1 MPAAANRKRHP
12 RVRAATDQRRNAI
25 LNAALGCFV
34 ELGVDAT
41 TVGDIRKRSGASVGS
56 IYHHFSSKEGVAAA
70 VYTMTLGDYHAG
82 LLACV
87 RKARTARA
95 LVRGIVHYHIDWTIE
110 HAAYARF
117 LIEMRRAETTP
128 SAHDDI
134 RAMNRNVM
142 MEVAD
147 KVQGFAERGALVR
160 LPERL
165 YGPVMIGP
173 AQELIRRWLAGE
185 RGRLTA
191 DDLTAAKQ
199 PLADA
204 AWAALKGRT

>member
-12 RVRAATDQRRNAI
+12 ATDQRRNTI
-25 LNAALGCFV
+25 LRAALDSFV

-41 TVGDIRKRSGASVGS
+41 TVGDIRDRSGASIGS
-56 IYHHFSSKEGVAAA
+56 IYHHFNSKEGVAAA
-70 VYTMTLGDYHAG
+70 VYTMTLGDYHDG

-95 LVRGIVHYHIDWTIE
+95 VVRGIVHYHIDWTIE
-110 HAAYARF
+110 HADYARF
-117 LIEMRRAETTP
+117 LIEMRRAESTP

-134 RAMNRNVM
+134 RAMNRKVM
-142 MEVAD
+142 EEVSE
-147 KVQGFAERGALVR
+147 KVKGFAERGALVK

-173 AQELIRRWLAGE
+173 AQELIRRWLAGD
-185 RGRLTA
+185 RGRLTV
-191 DDLTAAKQ
+191 DELTAAKQ

-204 AWAALKGRT
+204 AWAALKGRS